1 MDRLLNHHAVT
12 VPAGSSYVPGGE
24 LWQAAA
30 DETAEKTQKN
40 KLDQEVEVMGDWGYF
55 VVLIVTVGVA
65 ILGTYGATKD
75 YYYRKG
81 RLDGIKAEKKASH
94 RRKI

>member
-1 MDRLLNHHAVT
+1 
-12 VPAGSSYVPGGE
+12 
-24 LWQAAA
+24 
-30 DETAEKTQKN
+30 
-40 KLDQEVEVMGDWGYF
+40 MGDWGYF

-81 RLDGIKAEKKASH
+81 RLDGIEAEKKRHIDA
-94 RRKI
+94 KI